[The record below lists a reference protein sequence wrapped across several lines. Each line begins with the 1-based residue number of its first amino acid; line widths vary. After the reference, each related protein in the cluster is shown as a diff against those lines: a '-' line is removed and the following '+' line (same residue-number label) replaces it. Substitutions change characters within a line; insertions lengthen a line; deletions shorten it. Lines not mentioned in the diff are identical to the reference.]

1 MAPAKKTAGKTAKK
15 ATRPKG
21 EARSPRFYPAYDE
34 PAKKVSQKQ
43 NPAKV
48 RASLTP
54 GSVLIL
60 LAGRFRG
67 KRVVLLK
74 VLESGL
80 LLVSGPFSVNGVPI
94 KRVNPAYCIATST
107 SVDLKGIKIDAKLND
122 AYFKREAAPKG
133 KKDAEGDFFAADK
146 AAPAPELSAAK
157 KADQKALDAALLKVV
172 DKTPM
177 LKAYLSALFTLTK
190 GMKPHEMVF

>member
-54 GSVLIL
+54 GAVLIL

-80 LLVSGPFSVNGVPI
+80 LLVSGPFSVNGVPLT
-94 KRVNPAYCIATST
+94 RC
-107 SVDLKGIKIDAKLND
+107 
-122 AYFKREAAPKG
+122 
-133 KKDAEGDFFAADK
+133 
-146 AAPAPELSAAK
+146 
-157 KADQKALDAALLKVV
+157 ALG
-172 DKTPM
+172 
-177 LKAYLSALFTLTK
+177 S
-190 GMKPHEMVF
+190 KPYPSR

>member
-1 MAPAKKTAGKTAKK
+1 MAPAKKGGKAAAGKK
-15 ATRPKG
+15 TRPKG

-34 PAKKVSQKQ
+34 PAKAPAHKQ

-54 GSVLIL
+54 GAVLIL

-74 VLESGL
+74 VLDSGL

-107 SVDLKGIKIDAKLND
+107 SVDLKGVKIDAKLND
-122 AYFKREAAPKG
+122 AYFAREAAPKA
-133 KKDAEGDFFAADK
+133 KKDAEGDFFAPD
-146 AAPAPELSAAK
+146 AAAAAPELSAEK
-157 KADQKALDAALLKVV
+157 KAMQKSLDDQLVKAV

-177 LKAYLSALFTLTK
+177 LKAYLGALFTLTK